1 MAQATRPLAF
11 LNLAQGTSYL
21 AYMLWRGVFHKASFY
36 RAPPALIF
44 LYEVYL
50 LSVLFASL
58 YFFYVSYGLLRG
70 RRQVNRFLLV
80 TTSFSA
86 VLWILPAILSFG
98 NAGTYLTAPN
108 MPPDINARWVEY
120 LVTGVFFSAI
130 GIMNIASI
138 LNILYHLKRRK

>member
-1 MAQATRPLAF
+1 PLAA
-11 LNLAQGTSYL
+11 LYPAQGAPYL
-21 AYMLWRGVFHKASFY
+21 AYMLWRAVFHKASFY

-70 RRQVNRFLLV
+70 RRQVNKFLLV
-80 TTSFSA
+80 TSSFSA
-86 VLWILPAILSFG
+86 VLWFLPAILSLG
-98 NAGTYLTAPN
+98 NASTYLTAPN
-108 MPPDINARWVEY
+108 MPPDIKASWVEY
-120 LVTGVFFSAI
+120 LGTGVFFSAI

-138 LNILYHLKRRK
+138 LNIVYHLKKRR

>member
-1 MAQATRPLAF
+1 V
-11 LNLAQGTSYL
+11 
-21 AYMLWRGVFHKASFY
+21 LWRGVFHKASFY

-80 TTSFSA
+80 TSSFSA
-86 VLWILPAILSFG
+86 VLWTFPAILSLG
-98 NAGTYLTAPN
+98 NASTYLTAPN
-108 MPPDINARWVEY
+108 MPPDIKASWVEY
-120 LVTGVFFSAI
+120 LGTGVFFSAV
-130 GIMNIASI
+130 GIMNVASI
-138 LNILYHLKRRK
+138 LNIVYHLKKRR